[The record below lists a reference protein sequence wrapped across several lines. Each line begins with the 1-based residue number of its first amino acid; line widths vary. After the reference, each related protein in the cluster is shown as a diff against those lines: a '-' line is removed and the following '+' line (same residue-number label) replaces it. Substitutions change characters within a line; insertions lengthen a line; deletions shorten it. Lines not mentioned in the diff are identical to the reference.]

1 MKSFFFSLEDREYA
15 TFLVKQTNSAFT
27 DMDRVPT
34 GLESVTV
41 LNHL

>member
-1 MKSFFFSLEDREYA
+1 MQL
-15 TFLVKQTNSAFT
+15 LVKQTNSAFT
-27 DMDRVPT
+27 EMGRVPI